1 MQLAPNAPPRSYG
14 PAAQPQRPIAPSYRT
29 MRQAAQ
35 AGVQPLGTEVPA
47 LKTEPAAAPVPT
59 PSRMDPVVVGV
70 LSLAVVA
77 LIGIVF
83 VLRRAGQG
91 ASGD

>member
-1 MQLAPNAPPRSYG
+1 MQLAPNAPTRGSD
-14 PAAQPQRPIAPSYRT
+14 PATQPQRPIAASYRT

-35 AGVQPLGTEVPA
+35 AGVQPLGTEVPT
-47 LKTEPAAAPVPT
+47 LKTEPAAVPVPT
-59 PSRMDPVVVGV
+59 PSRTDPVVVGV